1 MKRLLMLLSVL
12 LLVFFV
18 VVDVVAVARTRGYR
32 TPSRQ
37 RGSGYGAVRRPMRR
51 IDPNSLISLPEF
63 LSDSNA
69 IKAQVKAFEGL
80 DKALE
85 KVDTQS
91 RDETR
96 QWMRGPVEEGMKLA
110 QAVQEQVVEE
120 LTLVRE
126 LAVKDGAKKTVAAID
141 ALMLE
146 RHQRYGMMLT
156 RMERERRKMLYGEQ
170 GRGDRYDERDAGRRG
185 MYDERDR
192 YGDRGRYGDR
202 DTYRRPERYYD
213 RGRYESR
220 EGYGRRDRDRDP
232 NSQDDRVT
240 R

>member
-1 MKRLLMLLSVL
+1 MKRLLVLFSVL

-37 RGSGYGAVRRPMRR
+37 RGPGYGAVGRPMRR
-51 IDPNSLISLPEF
+51 IDPNSLISLPKF

-69 IKAQVKAFEGL
+69 VEAQVKAFEGL
-80 DKALE
+80 DKALK

-110 QAVQEQVVEE
+110 QAVQKQVVEE

-126 LAVKDGAKKTVAAID
+126 LAVKEGAKKTVAAID

-146 RHQRYGMMLT
+146 RHRRYSMMLT

-170 GRGDRYDERDAGRRG
+170 GYPDPRGYRQDMRDNRYRDQ
-185 MYDERDR
+185 DR
-192 YGDRGRYGDR
+192 YGDRYN
-202 DTYRRPERYYD
+202 ERYDD

-220 EGYGRRDRDRDP
+220 EGYDRRDRDP
-232 NSQDDRVT
+232 NRQDNRVT